1 MFHEL
6 HLPFPPTD
14 NNYYVKTKQ
23 GQFITIKGKKFRID
37 VLEAVR
43 EQSHADFP
51 LTEKLLVEVVLHMPD
66 KRKRDVLNYQ
76 KALMDALTLAK
87 VWDDDVLIDQAH
99 VYRGSYI
106 FGGATRIYIHDAG
119 PVLPRNILP

>member
-6 HLPFPPTD
+6 HLPFPPSD

-23 GQFITIKGKKFRID
+23 GQFITIKGKKFRLD

-43 EQSHADFP
+43 EQMSADFP

-66 KRKRDVLNYQ
+66 KRIRDVLNYQ
-76 KALMDALTLAK
+76 KALMDALTKAR
-87 VWDDDVLIDQAH
+87 VWTDDVLIDQAH
-99 VYRGSYI
+99 VYRGKQMY
-106 FGGATRIYIHDAG
+106 GGQTRVYIHDAG
-119 PVLPRNILP
+119 PILPLNVLP